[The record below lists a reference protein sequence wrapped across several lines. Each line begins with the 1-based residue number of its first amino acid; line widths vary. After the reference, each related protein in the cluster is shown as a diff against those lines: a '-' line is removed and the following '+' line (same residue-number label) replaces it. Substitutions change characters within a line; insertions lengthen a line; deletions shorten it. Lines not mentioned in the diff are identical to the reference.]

1 MESWGIM
8 KCDLSIDVIVFEM
21 RPAPITR
28 VTGYM
33 FLIRNGVSQ
42 PAFWGTRF
50 SLAAFLIVAIE
61 RMSETRALGYL
72 LGVSC

>member
-42 PAFWGTRF
+42 PAFCGTQF
-50 SLAAFLIVAIE
+50 SLAAYLIVAVK
-61 RMSETRALGYL
+61 RMSEKQALGYL
-72 LGVSC
+72 LGVPC